1 MVQRKLSDSDRCRWW
16 LRMLCGVM
24 ALNLI
29 AVSVATAQQ
38 TPGARRRAAAE
49 AEAKA
54 KAAEAP
60 VPVAAQPAAAPVA
73 RADQYPPAPSFFR
86 GNQPTGLDGPGASSS
101 GFYLSLFKLILILGA
116 FFAWAWIGKWV
127 NQDSLSLKVNS
138 EYWNSAVLLG
148 GMGGLLVLLSMS
160 GFSLGFFLLLLLQ
173 GVPLG
178 LYIRERNS
186 CVPESARLL
195 TKKHIKSVVFRTL
208 ARLGVNLGGKKMK
221 QQLLGPD
228 IEFIG
233 KTSTGRRDTSRTSQ
247 VENSRGFLAAKEL
260 VYDALIKR
268 ATDIHLEPKEDELQV
283 RMRIDGVML
292 AVEPFDRALGDNVV
306 NIFKILGAMDITE
319 KRKSLD
325 GSFRAITDGREI
337 DFRVATQGTRD
348 GEKMTLRILDQ
359 SQSVST
365 LDDLGF
371 RKQLED
377 QIKDIIHQP
386 HGLMLVCGPTGAGKS
401 TTLYA
406 AINSIDSYQQNII
419 TIEDPVE
426 YTMENVTQIEINTK
440 AGQTFATSLRSVL
453 RQDPDIVMIGEIR
466 DGDTANIACQAAN
479 TGHMVFS
486 TVHANDSITALFR
499 MIDLGVDVSMLSSS
513 LSAILAQRL
522 ARRLCPDCKEA
533 YTPKPE
539 FLKKANL
546 PAEKIDKL
554 YRPPKEG
561 ENAACPTCAGT
572 GYRGRIGVYELL
584 VITDRMRDLI
594 RDKAALSALKAEARK
609 AGMLY
614 MQEEG
619 LRLVVK
625 GITSI
630 EELLRVVK

>member
-1 MVQRKLSDSDRCRWW
+1 MMRRPGNESVRA
-16 LRMLCGVM
+16 CGFRRIFGGLLLTLVM
-24 ALNLI
+24 AQ
-29 AVSVATAQQ
+29 ASF
-38 TPGARRRAAAE
+38 
-49 AEAKA
+49 
-54 KAAEAP
+54 
-60 VPVAAQPAAAPVA
+60 AQPAPENSGTTEAPAAAAPAAPAVL
-73 RADQYPPAPSFFR
+73 DQGRFPPTPTPFFR
-86 GNQPTGLDGPGASSS
+86 GNLPIELGRSGASQV
-101 GFYLSLFKLILILGA
+101 GYYLNLWKFVPFVGLIFGWFWLGQ
-116 FFAWAWIGKWV
+116 WV
-127 NQDSLSLKVNS
+127 NQDSSSLKVNS
-138 EYWNSAVLLG
+138 EFWNSALFVGGLASVLFGVMVSPFLLG
-148 GMGGLLVLLSMS
+148 FVL
-160 GFSLGFFLLLLLQ
+160 SLALQ
-173 GVPLG
+173 GLPLG
-178 LYIRERNS
+178 LYIRERNA

-195 TKKHIKSVVFRTL
+195 TPKHLKSVAFRVA
-208 ARLGVNLGGKKMK
+208 ARLGLNLGGKKLK

-228 IEFIG
+228 IEFVG
-233 KTSTGRRDTSRTSQ
+233 KTSTGRRDTSRTAQ

-283 RMRIDGVML
+283 RLRVDGVMYS
-292 AVEPFDRALGDNVV
+292 VEPFDRALGDNVI

-325 GSFRAITDGREI
+325 GSFRAVTEGREI

-359 SQSVST
+359 SASVSS
-365 LDDLGF
+365 LEGLGF
-371 RKQLED
+371 RKQLEE
-377 QIKDIIHQP
+377 QLKETIHQP
-386 HGLMLVCGPTGAGKS
+386 HGLLLVCGPTGAGKS

-406 AINSIDSYQQNII
+406 CLNDIDAYQQNII

-426 YTMENVTQIEINTK
+426 YKMNNVTQIEINTK
-440 AGQTFATSLRSVL
+440 SGQTFANSLRSVL
-453 RQDPDIVMIGEIR
+453 RQDPDVVMIGEIR
-466 DGDTANIACQAAN
+466 DGETANIACQAAN

-486 TVHANDSITALFR
+486 TVHANDAITALYR

-522 ARRLCPDCKEA
+522 ARRLCSDCKES
-533 YTPKPE
+533 YVPKPE

-546 PAEKIDKL
+546 PAEKIEKL

-561 ENAACPTCAGT
+561 ENAACPNCGGM
-572 GYRGRIGVYELL
+572 GYRGRVGVFELL

-594 RDKAALSALKAEARK
+594 REKAALSVLKAEARK
-609 AGMLY
+609 GGMLY

-630 EELLRVVK
+630 DELLRVVK

>member
-1 MVQRKLSDSDRCRWW
+1 
-16 LRMLCGVM
+16 ML
-24 ALNLI
+24 L
-29 AVSVATAQQ
+29 
-38 TPGARRRAAAE
+38 AANGW
-49 AEAKA
+49 
-54 KAAEAP
+54 
-60 VPVAAQPAAAPVA
+60 AQPAPADNASATKDAASATAPTT
-73 RADQYPPAPSFFR
+73 RAVRDPNLFPPMPTPPGFFR
-86 GNQPTGLDGPGASSS
+86 GNDLDRSGSQI
-101 GFYLSLFKLILILGA
+101 GFYLNLWKFVPFVGLFFGWVWL
-116 FFAWAWIGKWV
+116 GKWI
-127 NQDSLSLKVNS
+127 NLDACSLKVNS
-138 EYWNSAVLLG
+138 EFWNSVFFAGGLASMLVGLTMSPFLLG
-148 GMGGLLVLLSMS
+148 FVLTLA
-160 GFSLGFFLLLLLQ
+160 LQ
-173 GVPLG
+173 GLPLG
-178 LYIRERNS
+178 LYIRERNR

-195 TKKHIKSVVFRTL
+195 TPKHLKSVAYRLL
-208 ARLGVNLGGKKMK
+208 ARLGLHLGGKKLK

-233 KTSTGRRDTSRTSQ
+233 KTSTGRRDTSRTAQ

-283 RMRIDGVML
+283 RLRVDGVMYP
-292 AVEPFDRALGDNVV
+292 VEPFDRALGDNVI

-325 GSFRAITDGREI
+325 GSFRAITEGREI

-359 SQSVST
+359 SASISS
-365 LDDLGF
+365 LADLGF

-377 QIKDIIHQP
+377 QLREIIHQP
-386 HGLMLVCGPTGAGKS
+386 HGLLLVCGPTGAGKS

-406 AINSIDSYQQNII
+406 CLNDIDAYQQNII

-426 YTMENVTQIEINTK
+426 YKMDNVTQIEINTK
-440 AGQTFATSLRSVL
+440 AGQTFASSLRSVL
-453 RQDPDIVMIGEIR
+453 RQDPDVVMIGEIR
-466 DGDTANIACQAAN
+466 DGETANIACQAAN

-486 TVHANDSITALFR
+486 TVHANDSITALYR

-522 ARRLCPDCKEA
+522 ARRLCPDCKES
-533 YTPKPE
+533 YVPKPE

-546 PAEKIDKL
+546 PAEKIEKL
-554 YRPPKEG
+554 YRPPKQG
-561 ENAACPTCAGT
+561 ENAACPNCGGM
-572 GYRGRIGVYELL
+572 GYRGRVGVFELL

-594 RDKAALSALKAEARK
+594 REKAALSALKAEARK
-609 AGMLY
+609 GGMLY
-614 MQEEG
+614 MSEEG

-630 EELLRVVK
+630 DELLRVVK

>member
-1 MVQRKLSDSDRCRWW
+1 MPMTRERDVAHNVL
-16 LRMLCGVM
+16 LRSLRTFAS
-24 ALNLI
+24 ALLI
-29 AVSVATAQQ
+29 ALATATATQAQETSGQ
-38 TPGARRRAAAE
+38 TPNPAS
-49 AEAKA
+49 
-54 KAAEAP
+54 AP
-60 VPVAAQPAAAPVA
+60 APAAPVVRDA
-73 RADQYPPAPSFFR
+73 SQFPPIPTPPGFFR
-86 GNQPTGLDGPGASSS
+86 GNDVGRQLINV
-101 GFYLSLFKLILILGA
+101 GFYLNLWKFIPFLALVAGWLWLGN
-116 FFAWAWIGKWV
+116 WI
-127 NQDSLSLKVNS
+127 NQDAISLKVNH
-138 EYWNSAVLLG
+138 EFWNSLFFC
-148 GMGGLLVLLSMS
+148 GGLASVFVGMTMPPFALGLLLSLM
-160 GFSLGFFLLLLLQ
+160 LQ

-186 CVPESARLL
+186 RVPESARLL
-195 TKKHIKSVVFRTL
+195 TQKHLKSVAMRVA
-208 ARLGVNLGGKKMK
+208 ARLGLKLGGKKLK

-233 KTSTGRRDTSRTSQ
+233 KTSTGRRDMSRTAQ

-283 RMRIDGVML
+283 RLRVDGVMYT
-292 AVEPFDRALGDNVV
+292 VEPFDRALGDNVI
-306 NIFKILGAMDITE
+306 NIFKILAAMDITE

-325 GSFRAITDGREI
+325 GSFRAITEGREI

-359 SQSVST
+359 STSVSS
-365 LDDLGF
+365 LEELGF
-371 RKQLED
+371 RKQLEE
-377 QIKDIIHQP
+377 QLKEIIHSP
-386 HGLMLVCGPTGAGKS
+386 HGLLLVCGPTGAGKS

-406 AINSIDSYQQNII
+406 CLNDIDAYQQNII

-426 YTMENVTQIEINTK
+426 YKMNNVTQIEINTK
-440 AGQTFATSLRSVL
+440 AGQTFASSLRSVL

-466 DGDTANIACQAAN
+466 DGETANIACQAAN

-486 TVHANDSITALFR
+486 TVHANDAITALYR

-533 YTPKPE
+533 YVPKPE

-546 PAEKIDKL
+546 PVEKIEKL
-554 YRPPKEG
+554 YRPPKGG
-561 ENAACPTCAGT
+561 ENAACPTCGGL
-572 GYRGRIGVYELL
+572 GYRGRIGVFELL
-584 VITDRMRDLI
+584 VINDRMRDLI
-594 RDKAALSALKAEARK
+594 RDKAALSVLKAEARK
-609 AGMLY
+609 GGMLY

-630 EELLRVVK
+630 DELLRVVK

>member
-1 MVQRKLSDSDRCRWW
+1 MMRPREYVPEQIRGWMRMILATLLVLSIAESSSAQEAPANKDAHATQTAPAASVTAVVRDTNQFPPNPDGFMRGNKAW
-16 LRMLCGVM
+16 GQPVGYY
-24 ALNLI
+24 LNLW
-29 AVSVATAQQ
+29 
-38 TPGARRRAAAE
+38 
-49 AEAKA
+49 KF
-54 KAAEAP
+54 
-60 VPVAAQPAAAPVA
+60 VPILA
-73 RADQYPPAPSFFR
+73 
-86 GNQPTGLDGPGASSS
+86 
-101 GFYLSLFKLILILGA
+101 LFVG
-116 FFAWAWIGKWV
+116 WAWLGKWI
-127 NQDSLSLKVNS
+127 NQDASSLKVNS
-138 EYWNSAVLLG
+138 EFWNSAFFG
-148 GMGGLLVLLSMS
+148 GGVASLLVGVTMS
-160 GFSLGFFLLLLLQ
+160 PFSLGLLLSLALQ
-173 GVPLG
+173 GLPLG
-178 LYIRERNS
+178 LYIRERNA

-195 TKKHIKSVVFRTL
+195 TQKHIKSVVFRTL
-208 ARLGVNLGGKKMK
+208 ARMGLHLGGKKMK

-260 VYDALIKR
+260 VYDAIIKR

-283 RMRIDGVML
+283 RLRVDGVMYS
-292 AVEPFDRALGDNVV
+292 VEPFDRALGDNVI

-325 GSFRAITDGREI
+325 GSFRALTEGREI

-359 SQSVST
+359 SASVST
-365 LDDLGF
+365 LEDLGF
-371 RKQLED
+371 RRQLEE
-377 QIKDIIHQP
+377 QLKEVVHQP
-386 HGLMLVCGPTGAGKS
+386 HGLLLVCGPTGAGKS

-406 AINSIDSYQQNII
+406 CLNNIDSYQQNII

-426 YTMENVTQIEINTK
+426 YKMNNVTQIEINTK
-440 AGQTFATSLRSVL
+440 AGQTFASSLRSVL
-453 RQDPDIVMIGEIR
+453 RQDPDVVMIGEIR
-466 DGDTANIACQAAN
+466 DGETANIACQAAN

-486 TVHANDSITALFR
+486 TVHANDAITALYR
-499 MIDLGVDVSMLSSS
+499 MLDLGVDVSMLSSS

-522 ARRLCPDCKEA
+522 ARRLCPDCKES
-533 YTPKPE
+533 YVPKPE

-561 ENAACPTCAGT
+561 ENAACPTCGGM
-572 GYRGRIGVYELL
+572 GYRGRVGVFELL

-594 RDKAALSALKAEARK
+594 REKAALSALKAEARK
-609 AGMLY
+609 GGMLY

-630 EELLRVVK
+630 DELLRVVK

>member
-1 MVQRKLSDSDRCRWW
+1 MMRPRENESRRTPW
-16 LRMLCGVM
+16 LKRLACAVLLVLG
-24 ALNLI
+24 I
-29 AVSVATAQQ
+29 AGPSQAQAKK
-38 TPGARRRAAAE
+38 GAQAAPAPAAE
-49 AEAKA
+49 AAS
-54 KAAEAP
+54 AP
-60 VPVAAQPAAAPVA
+60 QPTVQPMREVS
-73 RADQYPPAPSFFR
+73 QFPPNPDGFMR
-86 GNQPTGLDGPGASSS
+86 GNKAWGQQA
-101 GFYLSLFKLILILGA
+101 GFYLSLWKFVPVIGLFFGWVWLGN
-116 FFAWAWIGKWV
+116 WV
-127 NQDSLSLKVNS
+127 NQDSTSLKVNS
-138 EYWNSAVLLG
+138 EFWNSAFFGGGVASLLVG
-148 GMGGLLVLLSMS
+148 VTMSPFFLGLLT
-160 GFSLGFFLLLLLQ
+160 SLALQ
-173 GVPLG
+173 GLPLG

-186 CVPESARLL
+186 CVPDSARLL
-195 TKKHIKSVVFRTL
+195 TQKHIKSVVFRTL
-208 ARLGVNLGGKKMK
+208 ARMGLHLGGKKMK

-233 KTSTGRRDTSRTSQ
+233 KTSTGRRDTSRGAQ

-260 VYDALIKR
+260 VYDAIIKR

-283 RMRIDGVML
+283 RLRVDGVMY
-292 AVEPFDRALGDNVV
+292 AVEPFDRSLGDNVI

-325 GSFRAITDGREI
+325 GSFRAVTDGREI

-359 SQSVST
+359 SNSVST
-365 LDDLGF
+365 LNDLGF
-371 RKQLED
+371 RKQLEE
-377 QIKDIIHQP
+377 QLKEVVHQP
-386 HGLMLVCGPTGAGKS
+386 HGLLLVCGPTGAGKS

-406 AINSIDSYQQNII
+406 CLSDIDSFQQNII

-426 YTMENVTQIEINTK
+426 YKMPNVTQIEINTK

-466 DGDTANIACQAAN
+466 DGETANIACQAAN

-486 TVHANDSITALFR
+486 TVHANDAITALYR

-513 LSAILAQRL
+513 LSSILAQRL
-522 ARRLCPDCKEA
+522 ARRLCPDCKES
-533 YTPKPE
+533 YVPKPE

-561 ENAACPTCAGT
+561 ENAACATCGGM
-572 GYRGRIGVYELL
+572 GYRGRVGVYELL

-594 RDKAALSALKAEARK
+594 REKAALSALKAEARK
-609 AGMLY
+609 GGMLY

-630 EELLRVVK
+630 DELLRVVK

>member
-1 MVQRKLSDSDRCRWW
+1 M
-16 LRMLCGVM
+16 
-24 ALNLI
+24 
-29 AVSVATAQQ
+29 
-38 TPGARRRAAAE
+38 
-49 AEAKA
+49 
-54 KAAEAP
+54 
-60 VPVAAQPAAAPVA
+60 
-73 RADQYPPAPSFFR
+73 R
-86 GNQPTGLDGPGASSS
+86 GNRAWGQPV
-101 GFYLSLFKLILILGA
+101 GFYLSLWKFVPIIAL
-116 FFAWAWIGKWV
+116 FFGWVWLGKWV
-127 NQDSLSLKVNS
+127 NHDANSLKVNS
-138 EYWNSAVLLG
+138 EFWNSAFFG
-148 GMGGLLVLLSMS
+148 GGLASLFVGLTMSPFLLS
-160 GFSLGFFLLLLLQ
+160 FLTCLALQ
-173 GVPLG
+173 GLPLG
-178 LYIRERNS
+178 LYIRERNA
-186 CVPESARLL
+186 CVPDSARLL
-195 TKKHIKSVVFRTL
+195 TQKHKSVVFRTL
-208 ARLGVNLGGKKMK
+208 ARMGLHLGGKKMK

-233 KTSTGRRDTSRTSQ
+233 KTSTGRRDTSRGAQ

-260 VYDALIKR
+260 VYDAIIKR

-283 RMRIDGVML
+283 RLRVDGVMYS
-292 AVEPFDRALGDNVV
+292 VEPFDRALGDNVI

-325 GSFRAITDGREI
+325 GSFRALTDGREI

-359 SQSVST
+359 SNSVST
-365 LDDLGF
+365 LLDLGF
-371 RKQLED
+371 RKQLEE
-377 QIKDIIHQP
+377 QLKEVVHQP
-386 HGLMLVCGPTGAGKS
+386 HGLLLVCGPTGAGKS

-406 AINSIDSYQQNII
+406 CLNDIDSFQQNII

-426 YTMENVTQIEINTK
+426 YKMANVTQIEINTK
-440 AGQTFATSLRSVL
+440 AGQTFASSLRSVL

-466 DGDTANIACQAAN
+466 DGETANIACQAAN

-486 TVHANDSITALFR
+486 TVHANDAITALYR

-522 ARRLCPDCKEA
+522 ARRLCPDCKES
-533 YTPKPE
+533 YVPKPE

-561 ENAACPTCAGT
+561 ENAACPTCGGM
-572 GYRGRIGVYELL
+572 GYRGRVGVYELL
-584 VITDRMRDLI
+584 VINDRMRDLI
-594 RDKAALSALKAEARK
+594 REKAALSALKAEARK
-609 AGMLY
+609 GGMLY

-630 EELLRVVK
+630 DELLRVVK

>member
-1 MVQRKLSDSDRCRWW
+1 MVQRNFFRSNRCRLWW
-16 LRMLCGVM
+16 VLLSGVM
-24 ALNLI
+24 VLNLI
-29 AVSVATAQQ
+29 ATSVTLAQPEP
-38 TPGARRRAAAE
+38 TN
-49 AEAKA
+49 
-54 KAAEAP
+54 AEAP
-60 VPVAAQPAAAPVA
+60 APAVARPVAAA
-73 RADQYPPAPSFFR
+73 RTDQYPPSPGFFR
-86 GNQPTGLDGPGASSS
+86 GNRPTSLDSGGLGNS
-101 GFYLSLFKLILILGA
+101 GFYLSLWRFIPILAA
-116 FFAWAWIGKWV
+116 FFGWAWIGKWV

-148 GMGGLLVLLSMS
+148 GLGGLLVILSMS
-160 GFSLGFFLLLLLQ
+160 SFGFGFVLMLTLQ

-195 TKKHIKSVVFRTL
+195 TKKHLKSVAFRLL
-208 ARLGVNLGGKKMK
+208 ARLGVNFGGKKMK

-325 GSFRAITDGREI
+325 GSFRALTEGREI

-371 RKQLED
+371 RKQLEE
-377 QIKDIIHQP
+377 QIKSIIHQP

-406 AINSIDSYQQNII
+406 VLNSIDSYQQNII

-426 YTMENVTQIEINTK
+426 YSMENVTQIEINTK

-466 DGDTANIACQAAN
+466 DGETANIACQAAN

-554 YRPPKEG
+554 YHPPKEG
-561 ENAACPTCAGT
+561 ENASCPTCAGM

-630 EELLRVVK
+630 DELLRVVK

>member
-1 MVQRKLSDSDRCRWW
+1 MMRLRETESKRMHW
-16 LRMLCGVM
+16 LRRIVASVLLV
-24 ALNLI
+24 L
-29 AVSVATAQQ
+29 SVANVSLAQR
-38 TPGARRRAAAE
+38 GAAKDAAP
-49 AEAKA
+49 
-54 KAAEAP
+54 AAEAP
-60 VPVAAQPAAAPVA
+60 AAARPAVVVRDVTLFPPNPDGFLRGNKAWAQPA
-73 RADQYPPAPSFFR
+73 
-86 GNQPTGLDGPGASSS
+86 
-101 GFYLSLFKLILILGA
+101 GFYLNLWKFVPLVALFFGWVTL
-116 FFAWAWIGKWV
+116 GKWV
-127 NQDSLSLKVNS
+127 NQDASSLKVNS
-138 EYWNSAVLLG
+138 EFWNSAYFG
-148 GMGGLLVLLSMS
+148 GGLASLLVGVSMS
-160 GFSLGFFLLLLLQ
+160 PFSLGLLLSLALQ
-173 GVPLG
+173 GLPLG
-178 LYIRERNS
+178 LYIRERNA
-186 CVPESARLL
+186 CVPDSARLL
-195 TKKHIKSVVFRTL
+195 TKKHITSVVFRTL
-208 ARLGVNLGGKKMK
+208 ARLGVHLGGKKMK

-228 IEFIG
+228 IEFLG

-260 VYDALIKR
+260 VYDAIIKR

-283 RMRIDGVML
+283 RLRVDGVMY
-292 AVEPFDRALGDNVV
+292 AVEPFDRALGDNVI

-325 GSFRAITDGREI
+325 GSFRAVTDGREI

-359 SQSVST
+359 SNSVST
-365 LDDLGF
+365 LLDLGF
-371 RKQLED
+371 RKQLEE
-377 QIKDIIHQP
+377 QLKEVVHQP
-386 HGLMLVCGPTGAGKS
+386 HGLLLVCGPTGAGKS

-406 AINSIDSYQQNII
+406 CLNDIDSYQQNII

-426 YTMENVTQIEINTK
+426 YKMANVTQIEINTK
-440 AGQTFATSLRSVL
+440 AGQTFSTSLRSVL

-486 TVHANDSITALFR
+486 TVHANDAITALYR

-522 ARRLCPDCKEA
+522 ARRLCPDCKES
-533 YTPKPE
+533 YVPKPE

-561 ENAACPTCAGT
+561 ENAACPTCGGM
-572 GYRGRIGVYELL
+572 GYRGRVGVYELL
-584 VITDRMRDLI
+584 VINDRMRDLI
-594 RDKAALSALKAEARK
+594 REKAALSALKAEARK
-609 AGMLY
+609 GGMLY

-630 EELLRVVK
+630 DELLRVVK

>member
-1 MVQRKLSDSDRCRWW
+1 MMQRHGKEAGRMRWCW
-16 LRMLCGVM
+16 RIIGGLL
-24 ALNLI
+24 LI
-29 AVSVATAQQ
+29 VFAATVSLAQPAPANQSAT
-38 TPGARRRAAAE
+38 E
-49 AEAKA
+49 
-54 KAAEAP
+54 
-60 VPVAAQPAAAPVA
+60 PAAAPAAAVP
-73 RADQYPPAPSFFR
+73 RVLDQSRFPPTPTPFFR
-86 GNQPTGLDGPGASSS
+86 GNLPIELSRSGTPQIGWYLNLWRFVPFVGLFFGW
-101 GFYLSLFKLILILGA
+101 IWLGQ
-116 FFAWAWIGKWV
+116 WV
-127 NQDSLSLKVNS
+127 NEDSNSLKVNS
-138 EYWNSAVLLG
+138 EFWNSALFAG
-148 GMGGLLVLLSMS
+148 GMASMLVGISMS
-160 GFSLGFFLLLLLQ
+160 PFWLGFVLTLALQ
-173 GVPLG
+173 GLPLG
-178 LYIRERNS
+178 LYIRERNA

-195 TKKHIKSVVFRTL
+195 TPKHIKSVVFRL
-208 ARLGVNLGGKKMK
+208 AARLGIHLGGKKFK

-228 IEFIG
+228 IEFVG

-283 RMRIDGVML
+283 RLRVDGVMYS
-292 AVEPFDRALGDNVV
+292 VEPFDRALGDNVV
-306 NIFKILGAMDITE
+306 NIFKILAAMDITE

-325 GSFRAITDGREI
+325 GSFRAITGGREI

-359 SQSVST
+359 SNSVST
-365 LDDLGF
+365 LADLGF
-371 RKQLED
+371 RKQLEE
-377 QIKDIIHQP
+377 QLKEVVHQP
-386 HGLMLVCGPTGAGKS
+386 HGLLLVCGPTGAGKS

-406 AINSIDSYQQNII
+406 CLNDIDSFQQNII

-426 YTMENVTQIEINTK
+426 YKMNNVTQIEINTK
-440 AGQTFATSLRSVL
+440 AGQTFANSLRSVL

-466 DGDTANIACQAAN
+466 DGETANISCQAAN

-486 TVHANDSITALFR
+486 TVHANDAITALYR

-522 ARRLCPDCKEA
+522 ARRLCTECKES
-533 YTPKPE
+533 YVPKPE

-546 PAEKIDKL
+546 PAEKIEKL
-554 YRPPKEG
+554 YRPPKSE
-561 ENAACPTCAGT
+561 ENVACPNCGGM
-572 GYRGRIGVYELL
+572 GYRGRVGVYELL

-594 RDKAALSALKAEARK
+594 REKAALSVLKAEARK
-609 AGMLY
+609 GGMLY

-630 EELLRVVK
+630 DELLRVVK